1 MTSQVVP
8 DLLERDHLQG
18 LVDGHVPFYLALQL
32 LLQ

>member
-1 MTSQVVP
+1 MASQVVP
-8 DLLERDHLQG
+8 DLLNGDHLEW